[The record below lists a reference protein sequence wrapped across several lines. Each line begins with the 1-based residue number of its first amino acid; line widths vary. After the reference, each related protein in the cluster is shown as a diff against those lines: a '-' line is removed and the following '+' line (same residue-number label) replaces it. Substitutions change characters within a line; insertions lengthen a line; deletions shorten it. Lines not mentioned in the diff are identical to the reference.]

1 MIVQK
6 DFLNKIRD
14 FGINSYEAKLWVALL
29 SRGVST
35 AGELSDIANVPRSRT
50 YDVLESLE
58 KKGFIIMKIGKP
70 IKYVAVPPEE
80 VLEMVKKKIIKE
92 TETKTELL
100 EKFKES
106 KIIEELN
113 QLYNTGIELVDV
125 TELSGAIKGRTNI
138 YNKIESIIKNAENNV
153 IIHTTSTEFV
163 KKLDYLK
170 NALKK
175 LKEKNVKIKIAAP
188 INKESLET
196 LKELKDF
203 VEVKKA
209 KTNSRFVV
217 VDGKE
222 VVFMVANDKDIHPIY
237 DVGIWV
243 NSEFFASTLEN
254 YFNSV
259 WKELPPL

>member
-1 MIVQK
+1 LIVQK

-80 VLEMVKKKIIKE
+80 VIERVKKKIIKE
-92 TETKTELL
+92 TEAKTELL
-100 EKFKES
+100 EKFRES

-138 YNKIESIIKNAENNV
+138 YNKIESLIKNAENNV

-188 INKESLET
+188 INKEGLET
-196 LKELKDF
+196 LKELRDF
-203 VEVKKA
+203 VEIKKA

-217 VDGKE
+217 VDGKD
-222 VVFMVANDKDIHPIY
+222 VVFMVANDKDIHPTY

-243 NSEFFASTLEN
+243 NSEFFGSTLEN

-259 WKELPPL
+259 WKDLPQI

>member
-6 DFLNKIRD
+6 EFLNKLRD

-80 VLEMVKKKIIKE
+80 VIERVKKKIIKE
-92 TETKTELL
+92 TEAKTELL

-125 TELSGAIKGRTNI
+125 TELSGAIKGRNNI
-138 YNKIESIIKNAENNV
+138 YNKIESIIKNAESSV
-153 IIHTTSTEFV
+153 IIHTTSTEFI

-170 NALKK
+170 NTLKK
-175 LKEKNVKIKIAAP
+175 LKEKNVKVRIAAP

-196 LKELKDF
+196 LKELKDI

-222 VVFMVANDKDIHPIY
+222 VVFMVANDKDIHPTY

-243 NSEFFASTLEN
+243 SSEFFASTLEN

-259 WKELPPL
+259 WKDLPQP

>member
-237 DVGIWV
+237 DIGIWV